1 MAKENTEMPSHRGQH
16 KAKEGWTAQSW
27 ELNGCLK
34 KKERKC
40 TTFRGCFI
48 ENTIASMLPL
58 SKENVN
64 FVIRGCESLL
74 SEQMLPVRLG
84 LKDQDI
90 SPFLSSHPLLDL
102 IFPVVTICRSRR
114 TF

>member
-1 MAKENTEMPSHRGQH
+1 MAKENTEMPSHSGQY
-16 KAKEGWTAQSW
+16 KAKKGWMALSW

-48 ENTIASMLPL
+48 ENTIASMLTL

-64 FVIRGCESLL
+64 FVFRGY
-74 SEQMLPVRLG
+74 
-84 LKDQDI
+84 K
-90 SPFLSSHPLLDL
+90 
-102 IFPVVTICRSRR
+102 
-114 TF
+114 